1 MKVFK
6 VDLHNLN
13 YEEARWKVIR
23 FIEDH
28 WGDKSELEIVTGN
41 SQERQGM
48 VMNILMEYN
57 LPYQISRMYDLN
69 NRGYIV
75 TWTE

>member
-13 YEEARWKVIR
+13 YEEARWRVIR

-28 WGDKSELEIVTGN
+28 WGDKSELEIITGN
-41 SQERQGM
+41 SQEIQGM